1 MPVQIQRNNFTI
13 SGNLRSGLRSY
24 APFNIRQQLDRCAI
38 LCRLHR
44 RLKVCAIGLC
54 AVARLDLY
62 GHLLSAS
69 KACAIVIHV
78 LMRALALANFTLAST
93 VIIFMIFELAA
104 RAAVEMWILAIQLP
118 FMLMLH
124 DGNVVRTCVSSGI
137 CILFFFAFCKAV
149 CFNTSIT
156 LCQQVRHLFVN
167 ARILDR

>member
-1 MPVQIQRNNFTI
+1 
-13 SGNLRSGLRSY
+13 
-24 APFNIRQQLDRCAI
+24 
-38 LCRLHR
+38 
-44 RLKVCAIGLC
+44 
-54 AVARLDLY
+54 
-62 GHLLSAS
+62 
-69 KACAIVIHV
+69 
-78 LMRALALANFTLAST
+78 MRALALANFTLAST
-93 VIIFMIFELAA
+93 VIIFMIFGLTA
-104 RAAVEMWILAIQLP
+104 RAAVEIWILAIQLP